1 MTPADMDKLAADLI
15 SARNFAEDAAAA
27 QIAAQLAHQR
37 ARAEF
42 EAATAAI
49 REVLDPEKRL
59 PITRHLLHLSERRA
73 AALVAAEA
81 ARVARESAEAEVRR
95 ANGEALAAR
104 AALEKAMMGQGA
116 P

>member
-15 SARNFAEDAAAA
+15 SARNFSETATAART
-27 QIAAQLAHQR
+27 AAQLAHQR
-37 ARAEF
+37 ATVEF
-42 EAATAAI
+42 EVATAAV
-49 REVLDPEKRL
+49 REALDPEKPL

-73 AALVAAEA
+73 AALAAAEA
-81 ARVARESAEAEVRR
+81 ARMARESAEAEARR
-95 ANGEALAAR
+95 ANCEALAAK